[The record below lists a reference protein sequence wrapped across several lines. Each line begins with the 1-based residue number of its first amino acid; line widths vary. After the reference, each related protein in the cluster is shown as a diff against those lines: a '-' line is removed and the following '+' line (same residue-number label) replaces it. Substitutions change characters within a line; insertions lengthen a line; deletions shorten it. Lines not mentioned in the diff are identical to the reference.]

1 MMRAWAGLVVAAAF
15 LAFPWILSGP
25 FYERMGA
32 LALLYAISAS
42 AWNLVGG
49 YAGQI
54 SVGHAVFF
62 GTGAYTALFVFN
74 QWGLPPVTGI
84 PLGILISIL
93 IAVVIGIPTFRLRGH
108 YFAMATIA
116 VAELIRILVANW
128 PLVGAALGLGGP
140 MVPRTWLDLSFRSPI
155 PYYYMFLGVLAL
167 LLWITWQ
174 IERSRMGY
182 YLRSIKGDER
192 AARSLGVP
200 VHRYKLYTYMLS
212 ASFTALA
219 GALYVLMVGFIDP
232 DSGFGILVSVEM
244 IIMAA
249 LGGAG
254 TLFGPLLGAII
265 LVPLKET
272 TNTLFGGA
280 GTGITYVVYGGIIML
295 LARYRPRGLM
305 GIWHDFA
312 ERRLQPRERDYRA
325 A

>member
-1 MMRAWAGLVVAAAF
+1 MKRAWAGLVVAAAF

-74 QWGLPPVTGI
+74 QWGLPPVTGV

-93 IAVVIGIPTFRLRGH
+93 IAVVIGIPTLRLRGH

-116 VAELIRILVANW
+116 VAELVRILVANW

-182 YLRSIKGDER
+182 YLRSINGDER

>member
-1 MMRAWAGLVVAAAF
+1 MMRAGVGLVVAAAF

-25 FYERMGA
+25 FYGRMGT
-32 LALLYAISAS
+32 LALLHAISAS

-62 GTGAYTALFVFN
+62 GTGAYAGLFVFN

-93 IAVVIGIPTFRLRGH
+93 IAIVIGIPTFRLRGH

-182 YLRSIKGDER
+182 YLRSINGDER

-244 IIMAA
+244 VIMAA

-254 TLFGPLLGAII
+254 TLFGPLVGAII

>member
-1 MMRAWAGLVVAAAF
+1 MTAWLGRLLVAGAL
-15 LAFPWILSGP
+15 LAFPWVMTGP

-32 LALLYAISAS
+32 LVLLYAISAS

-140 MVPRTWLDLSFRSPI
+140 IVPRTWLDLSFRSPI
-155 PYYYMFLGVLAL
+155 PYYYMFLAALAL
-167 LLWITWQ
+167 LL
-174 IERSRMGY
+174 
-182 YLRSIKGDER
+182 
-192 AARSLGVP
+192 
-200 VHRYKLYTYMLS
+200 
-212 ASFTALA
+212 
-219 GALYVLMVGFIDP
+219 
-232 DSGFGILVSVEM
+232 
-244 IIMAA
+244 
-249 LGGAG
+249 
-254 TLFGPLLGAII
+254 
-265 LVPLKET
+265 
-272 TNTLFGGA
+272 
-280 GTGITYVVYGGIIML
+280 
-295 LARYRPRGLM
+295 
-305 GIWHDFA
+305 
-312 ERRLQPRERDYRA
+312 
-325 A
+325 

>member
-1 MMRAWAGLVVAAAF
+1 MRFWGALVVAAAF
-15 LAFPWILSGP
+15 VGLPWILTGP

-32 LALLYAISAS
+32 LVLLYAISAS

-74 QWGLPPVTGI
+74 QWELPPVTGI

-116 VAELIRILVANW
+116 VAELVRILVANW

-140 MVPRTWLDLSFRSPI
+140 IVPRTWLDLSFRSPI
-155 PYYYMFLGVLAL
+155 PYYYMFLAALAL

-182 YLRSIKGDER
+182 YLRSINGDER

-219 GALYVLMVGFIDP
+219 GALYALMVGFIDP
-232 DSGFGILVSVEM
+232 DSGFGILISVEM

-254 TLFGPLLGAII
+254 TLVGPLLGAII

-280 GTGITYVVYGGIIML
+280 GTGITYVVYGVIIML

-305 GIWHDFA
+305 GIWYDFT
-312 ERRLQPRERDYRA
+312 ERRLQRRERAYRA

>member
-272 TNTLFGGA
+272 TNTLYGGA

>member
-62 GTGAYTALFVFN
+62 GTGAYAALFVFN

>member
-1 MMRAWAGLVVAAAF
+1 
-15 LAFPWILSGP
+15 
-25 FYERMGA
+25 
-32 LALLYAISAS
+32 
-42 AWNLVGG
+42 
-49 YAGQI
+49 
-54 SVGHAVFF
+54 
-62 GTGAYTALFVFN
+62 
-74 QWGLPPVTGI
+74 
-84 PLGILISIL
+84 
-93 IAVVIGIPTFRLRGH
+93 
-108 YFAMATIA
+108 MATIA
-116 VAELIRILVANW
+116 VAELVRILVANW

-140 MVPRTWLDLSFRSPI
+140 IVPRTWLDLSFRSPI
-155 PYYYMFLGVLAL
+155 PYYYMFLAALAL

-182 YLRSIKGDER
+182 YLRSINGDER

-219 GALYVLMVGFIDP
+219 GALYALMVGFIDP
-232 DSGFGILVSVEM
+232 DSGFGILISVEM

-280 GTGITYVVYGGIIML
+280 GTGITYVVYGAIIML

-305 GIWHDFA
+305 GIWYDFA
-312 ERRLQPRERDYRA
+312 EQRPQPRERAYRA
-325 A
+325 D

>member
-1 MMRAWAGLVVAAAF
+1 MMRAWAGFVVAAAF
-15 LAFPWILSGP
+15 LAFPRILSGP

-312 ERRLQPRERDYRA
+312 ERRLQPRERDCRA

>member
-93 IAVVIGIPTFRLRGH
+93 IAVVIGIPTFQLRGH

-182 YLRSIKGDER
+182 YLRSIEGDER

>member
-62 GTGAYTALFVFN
+62 GTGAYAALFVFN

-312 ERRLQPRERDYRA
+312 DRRLQPRERDYRA

>member
-62 GTGAYTALFVFN
+62 GTGAYAALFVFN
-74 QWGLPPVTGI
+74 QWGLPPVTGV

-93 IAVVIGIPTFRLRGH
+93 IAVVIGIPTLRLRGH

>member
-93 IAVVIGIPTFRLRGH
+93 IAVVIGIPTFQLRGH

-182 YLRSIKGDER
+182 YLRSIEGDER

-305 GIWHDFA
+305 GIWHEFA

>member
-1 MMRAWAGLVVAAAF
+1 MMRTWSGLVAAAAF

-62 GTGAYTALFVFN
+62 GTGAYAALFVFN

>member
-62 GTGAYTALFVFN
+62 GTGAYAALFVFN

-116 VAELIRILVANW
+116 VVELIRILVANW

-182 YLRSIKGDER
+182 YLRSIRGDER

-219 GALYVLMVGFIDP
+219 GALYALMVGFIDP

>member
-1 MMRAWAGLVVAAAF
+1 MMRAWPGLVVAAAF
-15 LAFPWILSGP
+15 LGFPWILSGP

-32 LALLYAISAS
+32 LVLLYAISAS

-62 GTGAYTALFVFN
+62 GTGAYAALFVFN

-182 YLRSIKGDER
+182 YLRSIEGDER

>member
-1 MMRAWAGLVVAAAF
+1 
-15 LAFPWILSGP
+15 
-25 FYERMGA
+25 
-32 LALLYAISAS
+32 
-42 AWNLVGG
+42 
-49 YAGQI
+49 
-54 SVGHAVFF
+54 
-62 GTGAYTALFVFN
+62 
-74 QWGLPPVTGI
+74 
-84 PLGILISIL
+84 
-93 IAVVIGIPTFRLRGH
+93 VIGIPTFRLRGH

>member
-1 MMRAWAGLVVAAAF
+1 MMRAWAGLGVAAAF

-25 FYERMGA
+25 FYGRMGA

-62 GTGAYTALFVFN
+62 GTGAYAALFVFN

-84 PLGILISIL
+84 PLGILVSIL

-155 PYYYMFLGVLAL
+155 PYYYVFLGVLAL

-182 YLRSIKGDER
+182 YLRSINGDER

-232 DSGFGILVSVEM
+232 DSGFGILISVEM

-254 TLFGPLLGAII
+254 TLFGPLVGAII

-305 GIWHDFA
+305 GIWHHFA

>member
-1 MMRAWAGLVVAAAF
+1 MMRAWAGFVVAAAF
-15 LAFPWILSGP
+15 LAFPRILSGP

-128 PLVGAALGLGGP
+128 PLVGAALGLAGP

-182 YLRSIKGDER
+182 YLRSIRGDER

>member
-1 MMRAWAGLVVAAAF
+1 MMRAWAGFVVAAAF
-15 LAFPWILSGP
+15 LAFPRILSGP

-182 YLRSIKGDER
+182 YLRSIRGDER

>member
-1 MMRAWAGLVVAAAF
+1 MRAWAGLVVAAAF

-32 LALLYAISAS
+32 LVLLYALSAS

-74 QWGLPPVTGI
+74 HWGLPPVTGI

-155 PYYYMFLGVLAL
+155 PYYYMFVGVLAL

-182 YLRSIKGDER
+182 YLRSIQGEER

-312 ERRLQPRERDYRA
+312 DRRLQPRERDYRA

>member
-1 MMRAWAGLVVAAAF
+1 MRFWGGLVVAVGF
-15 LAFPWILSGP
+15 LAFPWIITGV

-32 LALLYAISAS
+32 LVLLYAISAS

-62 GTGAYTALFVFN
+62 GTGAYTAMLVFN

-84 PLGILISIL
+84 PLGILVSIL
-93 IAVVIGIPTFRLRGH
+93 IAIVIGIPTLRLRGH

-116 VAELIRILVANW
+116 VAELVRIVVANW

-155 PYYYMFLGVLAL
+155 PYYYMFLAVLAL
-167 LLWITWQ
+167 LLLITWQ

-232 DSGFGILVSVEM
+232 DSGFGILISVEM

-295 LARYRPRGLM
+295 LARYRPNGLM

-312 ERRLQPRERDYRA
+312 ERRLQPRERARRA

>member
-1 MMRAWAGLVVAAAF
+1 MMRFWGGLLVAAAF
-15 LAFPWILSGP
+15 VAFPWVLTGP

-32 LALLYAISAS
+32 LVLLYAISAS
-42 AWNLVGG
+42 AWNLIGG

-93 IAVVIGIPTFRLRGH
+93 IAIVIGMPTFRLRGH

-116 VAELIRILVANW
+116 VAELVRILVANW

-155 PYYYMFLGVLAL
+155 PYYYMFLAVLAL
-167 LLWITWQ
+167 LLWTTWQ

-182 YLRSIKGDER
+182 YLRSIKEDER

-200 VHRYKLYTYMLS
+200 VRRYKLYTYMLS

-219 GALYVLMVGFIDP
+219 GALYALMVGFIDP
-232 DSGFGILVSVEM
+232 DSGFGILISVEM

-254 TLFGPLLGAII
+254 TLFGPLLGALI